1 MLEISWKDLLKN
13 KVSFLFYNVFNSV
26 LLLFCLPLGFCLGA
40 EYGFLSFISVLLEF
54 SRATLAF
61 EAHWSYSDL
70 GSLYWLIN
78 GGAGPGTAAAGW
90 LSGYDCCRIASSLKF
105 SWGWPEAIDTELQLY
120 YQLAN
125 GDLESTSDSV
135 YVSASSC
142 VSGHVRPPS
151 PFPLSLELWNH
162 TALGK
167 QGFSISLGEAHVIFS
182 LVLRLGRAWYVRGGL
197 CGCQQGCLTS

>member
-1 MLEISWKDLLKN
+1 M
-13 KVSFLFYNVFNSV
+13 

-54 SRATLAF
+54 SRATLTF

-78 GGAGPGTAAAGW
+78 GGAGLGQPQLADSQVMTVAELHPLW
-90 LSGYDCCRIASSLKF
+90 KF

-125 GDLESTSDSV
+125 GDLESTSHSV

-167 QGFSISLGEAHVIFS
+167 QGSSISLGEAHVIFS
-182 LVLRLGRAWYVRGGL
+182 LVLRLGRAWHVRGGL